1 MTQFWDKR
9 YGTDEYIYGTGANDF
24 FADNIK
30 QLKPGYLLDL
40 GAGEGR
46 NAVFAAKLGWDVV
59 AVDQSKEAQRKSMAM
74 AKKEGVELQYHR
86 LDVQFLDLQ
95 ENAYD
100 AAGII
105 FLHLPPEERKIF
117 HQRVYELLKPGGT
130 LIMEAFNKDQLKYGT
145 AGPGDKDMLYSKADL
160 ENDFKHFTK
169 LSINPMVRKLREGN
183 KHNGEASVLQ
193 VKAVK

>member
-1 MTQFWDKR
+1 MTTFWDER
-9 YGTDEYIYGTGANDF
+9 YGTNEYVYGTEANDF
-24 FADNIK
+24 FADNIR
-30 QLKPGYLLDL
+30 QVKPGYLLDL

-59 AVDQSKEAQRKSMAM
+59 AVDQSEEAQRKSMAM

-105 FLHLPPEERKIF
+105 FLHLPPAKRKTF
-117 HQRVYELLKPGGT
+117 HQRVYELLKPGGI
-130 LIMEAFNKDQLKYGT
+130 LIMEAFNKDQLKYRTG
-145 AGPGDKDMLYSKADL
+145 GPKNADMLYTKKML
-160 ENDFKHFTK
+160 EADFKDFSK
-169 LSINPMVRKLREGN
+169 LKVTQKVRYLKEGGH
-183 KHNGEASVLQ
+183 HNGEASVIQ